1 MKTIKRRRLEGKT
14 DYNTRVSLLKSDGRA
29 VVRISNRL
37 VLIQYVKSKESQDS
51 VIIGAN
57 SKELLE
63 YGWAKEQLGG
73 LKSIPASYLTGYLL
87 GIKLKDK
94 DIKNAVLDIGLK
106 RNSKGSRVFAA
117 AKGLIDAGIE
127 IPSNKEV
134 FPDEKSIRRK
144 VDIDNIKQNINKK
157 FK

>member
-14 DYNTRVSLLKSDGRA
+14 DYKARMGLLKSEARV

-37 VLIQYVKSKESQDS
+37 VQIQYTKSKESQDY
-51 VIIGAN
+51 VIIAAS

-63 YGWAKEQLGG
+63 YGWAKEHSGS
-73 LKSIPASYLTGYLL
+73 LKSLAACYLTGYLL

-94 DIKNAVLDIGLK
+94 DVTKAILDIGMK
-106 RNSKGSRVFAA
+106 NSKGLRVFAA

-127 IPSNKEV
+127 IPCSKDV
-134 FPDEKSIRRK
+134 FESIK
-144 VDIDNIKQNINKK
+144 IKTDADNIKQNINKK

>member
-51 VIIGAN
+51 VIIRAN

>member
-51 VIIGAN
+51 VIIRAN

-134 FPDEKSIRRK
+134 FPDEKSTRRK